1 MASFCNQDNQGKRQ
15 IRTLAGG
22 EFTWLV
28 FMHVLPRLFRRWHA
42 FVLLHANAKRLNQLM
57 RLAVRLAVQ
66 SLSLFPQCPALK
78 IRSGQ

>member
-1 MASFCNQDNQGKRQ
+1 
-15 IRTLAGG
+15 
-22 EFTWLV
+22 V

-57 RLAVRLAVQ
+57 RLAVQ
-66 SLSLFPQCPALK
+66 PLSLFPQCPALK